1 MKISDQLAMLEIS
14 NERTIFPVLV
24 WDDTSLVL
32 IDTGFPGQF
41 PLFQQAIEELGFQLS
56 QLTHIMLTHEDLD
69 HIGCLKELVAAAPGV
84 RVLAHR
90 IEAESIS
97 GQAPPN
103 KVMANAA
110 KKELTQ
116 EEKEQLEQRI
126 ANYKQ
131 YTVPVDQLLDD
142 GEVIPLCGGIE
153 VIHTPGH
160 TAGHVCYYMMRDKVI
175 MTGDTVGVSGDS
187 LTGPVPMHTPYMEQ
201 AVQSNR
207 KLESTTAEALIAY
220 HGGLFRGDVAAAIKA
235 LSQN

>member
-1 MKISDQLAMLEIS
+1 MKITEHLAMLEIS

-24 WDDTSLVL
+24 WDDQNLVL

-41 PLFQQAIEELGFQLS
+41 SLFQKAIEENGFQLS
-56 QLTHIMLTHEDLD
+56 QLTHILLTHEDLD
-69 HIGCLKELVAAAPGV
+69 HIGCLKELVAASPGV
-84 RVLAHR
+84 RVLAHH

-110 KKELTQ
+110 KKELSP

-126 ANYKQ
+126 ANYKL
-131 YTVPVDQLLDD
+131 YTVSVDQLLND

-160 TAGHVCYYMMRDKVI
+160 TAGHVCYYMIRDKVI
-175 MTGDTVGVSGDS
+175 MTGDTVGVNGDG
-187 LTGPVPMHTPYMEQ
+187 LMGPVLMHTPYMEQ

-207 KLESTTAEALIAY
+207 KLESTPAEALIAY